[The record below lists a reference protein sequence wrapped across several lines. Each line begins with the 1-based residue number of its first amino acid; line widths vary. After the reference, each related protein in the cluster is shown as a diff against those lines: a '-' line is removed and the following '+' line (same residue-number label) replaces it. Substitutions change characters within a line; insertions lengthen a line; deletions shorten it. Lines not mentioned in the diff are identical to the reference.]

1 MDDYFDLG
9 RYSRPIAT
17 DNAETQIWF
26 DRGLNW
32 IYGFNHEEAV
42 ACFRQAAAL
51 DPECA
56 MAYWGIA
63 FASGPFYN
71 MPWEM
76 FSPHEAEAA
85 VATCHAAV
93 QKARACAQNA
103 TPVEQALIGAVSVKF
118 PKRHAVG
125 ASEFRA
131 WDDAY
136 ADAMREVH
144 AANPDD
150 PDVIA
155 LFAEALMSRTPWKLW
170 NRETG
175 EPAEGA
181 DTLEALRGLE
191 DGMRLSERRG
201 GPPHAGLLHMYI
213 HVVEMSDH
221 PEKALAVAD
230 QLCGMVPD
238 AGHLE
243 HMPGHV
249 YMLCGHYDRV
259 IEVSAKAIAADRKYL
274 AHAGA
279 GNFYTTARCHDLHLM
294 MYAGMMS
301 GRYRPAIEAADEMIA
316 TLTPDLLRMKKPYI
330 VVTLEGYYAKKMHVL
345 VRFGRW
351 RDIIATPLPEDR
363 ELYCVTTAM
372 HRYAR
377 GVAQS
382 ALGNIAEAEAER
394 KLFREACGRV
404 PETHLYFNNY
414 ARDILAVGAE
424 MLDGELEYRKGAYE
438 AAFAHLRRAVELD
451 DNLEY
456 SEPWPWM
463 HPPRHALGALLLE
476 QGHMAEAE
484 AVYRADLGFDR
495 TVSRSCQHPDNVW
508 ALHGLAECLHRLG
521 KATEHAIFRQRLDL
535 AMARTDVPIRAS
547 CLCRT
552 KTEACG
558 GG

>member
-181 DTLEALRGLE
+181 DTLEALRCQRRSKSTPLAGVKMHHL
-191 DGMRLSERRG
+191 MRFS
-201 GPPHAGLLHMYI
+201 P
-213 HVVEMSDH
+213 
-221 PEKALAVAD
+221 ALAV
-230 QLCGMVPD
+230 VPVVHRRD
-238 AGHLE
+238 
-243 HMPGHV
+243 P
-249 YMLCGHYDRV
+249 
-259 IEVSAKAIAADRKYL
+259 
-274 AHAGA
+274 
-279 GNFYTTARCHDLHLM
+279 RCF
-294 MYAGMMS
+294 
-301 GRYRPAIEAADEMIA
+301 
-316 TLTPDLLRMKKPYI
+316 
-330 VVTLEGYYAKKMHVL
+330 V
-345 VRFGRW
+345 
-351 RDIIATPLPEDR
+351 
-363 ELYCVTTAM
+363 
-372 HRYAR
+372 
-377 GVAQS
+377 
-382 ALGNIAEAEAER
+382 
-394 KLFREACGRV
+394 
-404 PETHLYFNNY
+404 
-414 ARDILAVGAE
+414 
-424 MLDGELEYRKGAYE
+424 
-438 AAFAHLRRAVELD
+438 
-451 DNLEY
+451 
-456 SEPWPWM
+456 
-463 HPPRHALGALLLE
+463 
-476 QGHMAEAE
+476 
-484 AVYRADLGFDR
+484 
-495 TVSRSCQHPDNVW
+495 
-508 ALHGLAECLHRLG
+508 
-521 KATEHAIFRQRLDL
+521 
-535 AMARTDVPIRAS
+535 
-547 CLCRT
+547 
-552 KTEACG
+552 
-558 GG
+558 